1 VAAEAE
7 RFADLVRL
15 IPGACLLVSDGVVEA
30 VNAETVEVTGI
41 PEDRLVG
48 VSLTELLLPELEP
61 AWHDG
66 VRRAQTGG
74 LSPSVALVRTRL
86 GATLEPVELSL
97 RHLGDDR
104 LIVGLR
110 GTAAEHH
117 YSALAGAELTH
128 DPVTG
133 LANRHHLLALLHHR
147 ITSADRNPLALVGL
161 WIDELPKLAGV
172 RGDRAAERVVRE
184 VGQRI
189 QARLRSPDVL
199 GRFDD
204 SGFLA
209 LLGSEAPPAQLT
221 EIAER
226 LRGEVA
232 FPVEVDNG
240 LASFT
245 ASVAVASITSRRASI
260 HKALSQLEAAAARA
274 AQGGNRTEI
283 LDV

>member
-1 VAAEAE
+1 MAAEAE

-15 IPGACLLVSDGVVEA
+15 SPGACLLVSGGVVEA

-41 PEDRLVG
+41 PEERLVG
-48 VSLTELLLPELEP
+48 VPLTELLLPELEP

-66 VRRAQTGG
+66 VRRAQSGG
-74 LSPSVALVRTRL
+74 VAPAVARVRSRL

-97 RHLGDDR
+97 RHLGEDH

-133 LANRHHLLALLHHR
+133 LANRYHLLALLHHR

-161 WIDELPKLAGV
+161 WVDELPKLAGV

-184 VGQRI
+184 VGQRL
-189 QARLRSPDVL
+189 QSRLRSPDVL

-209 LLGSEAPPAQLT
+209 LLGSEAPPSQLT